1 MIYLVTNSKE
11 LFTNDTYTIISVEE
25 SLKLLEPLKIV
36 GIDTETEGFSPYLKK
51 LLLVQLGNREF
62 QVVIDC
68 RTIDIKLY
76 RSYLESDR
84 LFCGWN
90 LKFDIKFLF
99 YHGII
104 PINLYDG
111 YLAEKMIWLGY
122 PAGMHGLSLK
132 AAGQNYLGIEL
143 DKSVRGEIIWRN
155 SLTDRIITYAAKD
168 VAYLEDIR
176 EKQIEILYNRG
187 QKNALL
193 LENKAITSI
202 AYFEYCGVKLDK
214 DKWTSKMNKDLEK
227 LNTALSSLNEWVVKE
242 LPNSKFCEKILQGD
256 LFSGFDAEPK
266 CKINW
271 DSPKQVI
278 EIFEYLGF
286 NLNAIDKKTKA
297 VKKSVEAGIISKQSH
312 LSSIVPIYLEYKEV
326 QKVCSTYGQT
336 FLDLVNPVTGRI
348 HTNFFQIGTDTNRLS
363 SGGGEDTEVIPGKTI
378 SLVNLQNL
386 PADSETRSCFISEP
400 GNLWISA
407 DYSSEESVIL
417 ANISKDK
424 AMLDIF
430 KNKGDLHS
438 LVAKMLYPE
447 DLKDISVEEVKAKRP
462 DLRRKAKA
470 PEFNF
475 M

>member
-1 MIYLVTNSKE
+1 M
-11 LFTNDTYTIISVEE
+11 
-25 SLKLLEPLKIV
+25 
-36 GIDTETEGFSPYLKK
+36 
-51 LLLVQLGNREF
+51 
-62 QVVIDC
+62 
-68 RTIDIKLY
+68 
-76 RSYLESDR
+76 
-84 LFCGWN
+84 
-90 LKFDIKFLF
+90 
-99 YHGII
+99 
-104 PINLYDG
+104 
-111 YLAEKMIWLGY
+111 
-122 PAGMHGLSLK
+122 
-132 AAGQNYLGIEL
+132 
-143 DKSVRGEIIWRN
+143 
-155 SLTDRIITYAAKD
+155 
-168 VAYLEDIR
+168 
-176 EKQIEILYNRG
+176 
-187 QKNALL
+187 
-193 LENKAITSI
+193 
-202 AYFEYCGVKLDK
+202 
-214 DKWTSKMNKDLEK
+214 
-227 LNTALSSLNEWVVKE
+227 
-242 LPNSKFCEKILQGD
+242 
-256 LFSGFDAEPK
+256 
-266 CKINW
+266 
-271 DSPKQVI
+271 
-278 EIFEYLGF
+278 
-286 NLNAIDKKTKA
+286 
-297 VKKSVEAGIISKQSH
+297 KKSVEAGIISKQSH